1 MLTLS
6 ALTQTPDLSLFK
18 PSHAHYQWSTMRQLP
33 AVTIYSGPQARAA
46 LDAAGPRGLL
56 LLSAPG
62 AAGFLGPAWFAAM
75 VEGHAPAALD
85 CGADS
90 GHALAAL
97 RHGLKLIIL
106 SEPAEGLLSCAA
118 EVGAR
123 ILPVRPP
130 SLDLFDWNLAKPQAR
145 AALRA
150 WLNDRSGMA

>member
-1 MLTLS
+1 
-6 ALTQTPDLSLFK
+6 
-18 PSHAHYQWSTMRQLP
+18 MRQPP
-33 AVTIYSGPQARAA
+33 AVTIHSAAQARAA
-46 LDAAGPRGLL
+46 IDAVGARGLL

-75 VEGHAPAALD
+75 VGDHAPAALD
-85 CGADS
+85 CGADA

-106 SEPAEGLLSCAA
+106 SEASEGLLTCAD

-130 SLDLFDWNLAKPQAR
+130 SLDLFDWNLTKPQAR
-145 AALRA
+145 AALKA
-150 WLNDRSGMA
+150 WLAG